1 MSTPCRIIVKINKED
16 IGKIKKFDLC
26 KLPIPYGEWINRD
39 PNGKICRNEV
49 AETPIYEN
57 VTLNG
62 EYIGV
67 YCHWDGDTNSTG
79 RILKNNFNTYEQVL
93 NLVLG
98 GAISGIASGQ
108 LHHYA
113 NRQDET
119 HGETWEDI
127 EPIQG
132 TLDHIRENIYG
143 QYEHIFENGK
153 WKSKR
158 CV

>member
-16 IGKIKKFDLC
+16 IGKVKKFSLW

-39 PNGKICRNEV
+39 LSGKAYNNEI

-57 VTLNG
+57 VTLDG

-67 YCHWDGDTNSTG
+67 YCHWDGDTNTTG
-79 RILKNNFNTYEQVL
+79 RILKNNFKTYEQAL
-93 NLVLG
+93 NLVIG
-98 GAISGIASGQ
+98 GAISGMASKQ

-113 NRQDET
+113 NRKEM
-119 HGETWEDI
+119 EWEDI
-127 EPIQG
+127 HPIQG
-132 TLDHIRENIYG
+132 TLDHVRKNIYG

-153 WKSKR
+153 WKSKC